1 MHRSM
6 WPKLWPHAPSPVSV
20 VQFRGQRVHVKRDDV
35 FHLAGNKLRKLFW
48 FLQQDESF
56 FSDKHLISFGGTQ
69 SNAMLAIAQV
79 AHETKTPFTYFSR
92 ALECSDPLEARLAEG
107 NLAHALALGMRH
119 VQLSDVEY
127 QVLAETRETT
137 ALSVK
142 YCRRHEIPLFI
153 PQGAA
158 FRHAEHGV
166 SVLAQ
171 ELNSY
176 CSTWTM
182 NSSALPEQPTREHRR
197 FSIVLPCGTG
207 TTAFYLA
214 QHLSPDIQLFAVPC
228 VGDADYL
235 KQQWADLAE
244 RHSPATSTTA
254 IEYPLILHPS
264 RKARFGRLDW
274 GQLALYR
281 EVLASTGIEVD
292 LLYGALAWQTMMEP
306 QNLAM
311 ITDASAPRE
320 LLYIHTGGVSG
331 NATMLASDIMSYR
344 ELRNLTEMMRA
355 LGYPR
360 PISMENFR
368 KPNFELVS
376 DLLYWMVKKYDPTS
390 SLTEEI
396 DTEEDRVQ
404 FITMVATEVLV
415 KARIRLNPKKLY
427 AADGFAVKELIK
439 LARVLYEASRIDI
452 SKLDPAQDDDD
463 DDVSVK
469 SLLGSR
475 VKDPKATRQL
485 SSDITQIGA
494 KLYDLLDAELDVRE
508 LRTQALRFL
517 DALSNNSDNSVE
529 QKYLERSLREI
540 LQTTQE
546 TVEMTE
552 RQCVELEAEEK
563 ALAAKIKK
571 AQTDLERSEKRLKS
585 LQHVRPAFMDEYE
598 KLEKELERQYA
609 IYCER
614 FRNLDYLQRELDLH
628 NAREMKKLAENDRS
642 LKRLQKKFRED
653 ELAILR
659 GEQEE
664 QIDGAL
670 LEPSNN
676 NGGSSSGKSKG
687 GKAAAGGNQARKTS
701 VNGSNQ
707 KAAAAGKAAAGAS
720 AAAGTAKKPANKRN
734 DNESA
739 SDADSGSGS
748 GSEDDED
755 DEDATSDESDEGSG
769 RRGAGTS
776 GARTGGGGNG
786 AAASGGG
793 GEASDSDEVSLADSG
808 ELIDND
814 DESGSE
820 ATDGSGSDGGSQQ
833 SGSETNSDSDQDF

>member
-1 MHRSM
+1 
-6 WPKLWPHAPSPVSV
+6 
-20 VQFRGQRVHVKRDDV
+20 
-35 FHLAGNKLRKLFW
+35 
-48 FLQQDESF
+48 
-56 FSDKHLISFGGTQ
+56 
-69 SNAMLAIAQV
+69 
-79 AHETKTPFTYFSR
+79 
-92 ALECSDPLEARLAEG
+92 
-107 NLAHALALGMRH
+107 
-119 VQLSDVEY
+119 
-127 QVLAETRETT
+127 
-137 ALSVK
+137 
-142 YCRRHEIPLFI
+142 
-153 PQGAA
+153 
-158 FRHAEHGV
+158 
-166 SVLAQ
+166 
-171 ELNSY
+171 
-176 CSTWTM
+176 
-182 NSSALPEQPTREHRR
+182 
-197 FSIVLPCGTG
+197 
-207 TTAFYLA
+207 
-214 QHLSPDIQLFAVPC
+214 
-228 VGDADYL
+228 
-235 KQQWADLAE
+235 
-244 RHSPATSTTA
+244 
-254 IEYPLILHPS
+254 
-264 RKARFGRLDW
+264 
-274 GQLALYR
+274 
-281 EVLASTGIEVD
+281 
-292 LLYGALAWQTMMEP
+292 
-306 QNLAM
+306 
-311 ITDASAPRE
+311 
-320 LLYIHTGGVSG
+320 
-331 NATMLASDIMSYR
+331 MSYR

-404 FITMVATEVLV
+404 FVTMVATEVLV
-415 KARIRLNPKKLY
+415 KARIKLNPKKLY

-508 LRTQALRFL
+508 LRTHALRFL
-517 DALSNNSDNSVE
+517 DALSNNSDNSAE

-676 NGGSSSGKSKG
+676 SGSGSSGKSKG
-687 GKAAAGGNQARKTS
+687 GKAAAGGNQQARKTS
-701 VNGSNQ
+701 VNGNNQ
-707 KAAAAGKAAAGAS
+707 KVAATAGKATAGATAAAAAAKKAA
-720 AAAGTAKKPANKRN
+720 TKRN
-734 DNESA
+734 DDDSG

-755 DEDATSDESDEGSG
+755 DDDATSDESDEGSG
-769 RRGAGTS
+769 RRGTGAGGVRNS
-776 GARTGGGGNG
+776 GGGGS
-786 AAASGGG
+786 AAAGGGGGRGGG